1 MSRELDNLDRELA
14 QQTRNL
20 EKASQELKWEMAQAG
35 LSAAGI
41 VDPTPIT
48 DTINAGIS
56 FARGDVVGGLI
67 DLASGWIP
75 YVGDSLKGLKAG
87 KVADKIAGLKKSIES
102 LSKFADKYKDL
113 YARRKEAAKRVR
125 ESRKQKACQQPCGE
139 SKWGTQLPS
148 KENGSFDGERGN
160 SKWTSKDG
168 TVSVEYK
175 EGYPDYTTGKGPN
188 GEPAIYSSRG
198 NNGDSISGEVQISQK
213 GNNSSDMTNARNAMR
228 EKLGDPNWP
237 GNGNKQPDGYIW
249 HHKEDGTTMQLVR
262 RDVHDRAIGGAPHTG
277 GQSIVGDQQF

>member
-1 MSRELDNLDRELA
+1 MSRELGNLDRDLA

-75 YVGDSLKGLKAG
+75 YFGDSLKGLKAG

-113 YARRKEAAKRVR
+113 YARRREAAKRVR
-125 ESRKQKACQQPCGE
+125 ESRKQKACQQACGE
-139 SKWGTQLPS
+139 TKWGTQLPKS
-148 KENGSFDGERGN
+148 GKFDGERGN
-160 SKWTSKDG
+160 SKWTSEDG
-168 TVSVEYK
+168 KYSIEYK
-175 EGYPDYTTGKGPN
+175 EGYPDFKTATTPDGK
-188 GEPAIYSSRG
+188 PAVI
-198 NNGDSISGEVQISQK
+198 DEVEISQTGRKSDFGKANRLTNRTALSNK
-213 GNNSSDMTNARNAMR
+213 GYT
-228 EKLGDPNWP
+228 
-237 GNGNKQPDGYIW
+237 W
-249 HHKEDGTTMQLVR
+249 HHHEDGVTMQLV
-262 RDVHDRAIGGAPHTG
+262 DSKVHSRAFTKGGSGAAHSG
-277 GQSIVGDQQF
+277 GSSIVKDPQF

>member
-1 MSRELDNLDRELA
+1 MGRELGNLDQELA
-14 QQTRNL
+14 QQTRSL

-75 YVGDSLKGLKAG
+75 YLGDSLKGLKAG

-113 YARRKEAAKRVR
+113 YARRREAAKRVR

-139 SKWGTQLPS
+139 SKWGTQLPKS
-148 KENGSFDGERGN
+148 GKFDGERGN
-160 SKWTSKDG
+160 SKWTSDDG
-168 TVSVEYK
+168 KYSIEYK
-175 EGYPDYTTGKGPN
+175 EGYPDFKTATTPDGK
-188 GEPAIYSSRG
+188 PAVL
-198 NNGDSISGEVQISQK
+198 DEVEISQTGRNSDFSKASSEAGYPKPK
-213 GNNSSDMTNARNAMR
+213 GYT
-228 EKLGDPNWP
+228 
-237 GNGNKQPDGYIW
+237 W
-249 HHKEDGTTMQLVR
+249 HHHEDGVTMQLV
-262 RDVHDRAIGGAPHTG
+262 DSSVHNRAFSSGGSGAAHTG
-277 GQSIVGDQQF
+277 GSSIVKDPQF